1 MIKNKYIA
9 YLSDKTRDESFIDR
23 LKIKFRP
30 LIFPIELLLEQIKES
45 DTIFDIGC
53 GSGQFSLLAVHFKKV
68 KNVFGIEIKNDL
80 VVNANNLFKKHTS
93 NVDYKFIQYNG
104 NTLPKEISIS
114 NKIFLND
121 VLHHIPQENQIDFLT
136 EIYNEMDAEA
146 TFILKDINAESPLV
160 YFNKLHDIIFA
171 GEIGKELKFN
181 EALKVLKEIGF
192 EIIDTDRRNIAV
204 YPHYTIICKK

>member
-9 YLSDKTRDESFIDR
+9 YLSDKTKDESFIDR

-30 LIFPIELLLEQIKES
+30 LIFPIELLLEHIKET

-181 EALKVLKEIGF
+181 EALRVLEEIGF
-192 EIIDTDRRNIAV
+192 EILDTDRRNIAV

>member
-30 LIFPIELLLEQIKES
+30 LIFPIELLLEQIKET

-181 EALKVLKEIGF
+181 EALKVLEEIGF
-192 EIIDTDRRNIAV
+192 EILDTDRRNIAV

>member
-104 NTLPKEISIS
+104 NTLPKEISTS